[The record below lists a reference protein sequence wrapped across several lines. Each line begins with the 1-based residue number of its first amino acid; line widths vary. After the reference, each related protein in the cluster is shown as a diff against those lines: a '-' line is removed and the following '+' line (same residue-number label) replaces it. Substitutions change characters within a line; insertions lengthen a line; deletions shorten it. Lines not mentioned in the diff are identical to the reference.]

1 MKLGEI
7 AKKLGCELRGSKEV
21 EVNGVAGIEEA
32 EKEDLTFVSNP
43 KYLPKIESTRAGAII
58 LSADAPTTSTPTL
71 ISENPY
77 LAFAQAI
84 ELFYQSPEPVPGIH
98 PTASIA
104 DDAVLGED
112 YSIGANVVIGEG
124 VQLGKNALL
133 YPNVTI
139 YPHAEIGDD
148 LIAHSNSVIREY
160 CKVGNRVILQ
170 NGAIVGADGFG
181 FAPQA
186 DGSYYKMA
194 QSGIVVLEDDVEV
207 GANSCIDRS
216 TVGETR
222 IGQGT
227 KIDNLVQVG
236 HGSRVG
242 QHTILAGQVG
252 LAGSTRVGN
261 HVLLGGQ
268 VGTAGH
274 ITIGDRVVATAQTG
288 VARSVEAG
296 KMISG
301 TPEMD
306 AALWKRNYVLLRK
319 LPELGRTVARLK
331 KEVAELRGENRK
343 KKKKKKK
350 N

>member
-7 AKKLGCELRGSKEV
+7 AKTLGCELRGPEEV
-21 EVNGVAGIEEA
+21 EINAVAGIEEA
-32 EKEDLTFVSNP
+32 GKEDLTFVSNP
-43 KYLPKIESTRAGAII
+43 KYLPKIESTGAGAII
-58 LSADAPTTSTPTL
+58 LSADAPVTSTPTL
-71 ISENPY
+71 IAENPY

-84 ELFYQSPEPVPGIH
+84 ELFYQPPEPVPGIH

-104 DDAVLGED
+104 DDVVMDGD

-124 VQLGKNALL
+124 AQLGKNAVL

-170 NGAIVGADGFG
+170 NGAVVGADGFG
-181 FAPQA
+181 FAPQT

-207 GANSCIDRS
+207 GANSCIDRA

-222 IGQGT
+222 IEKGS
-227 KIDNLVQVG
+227 KIDNLVQIG

-242 QHTILAGQVG
+242 QHTVLAGQVG

-261 HVLLGGQ
+261 HVMLGGQ

-296 KMISG
+296 QVISG
-301 TPEMD
+301 SPEME
-306 AALWKRNYVLLRK
+306 AALWKRNTVLLRK
-319 LPELGRTVARLK
+319 LPELVRTVTRLK
-331 KEVAELRGENRK
+331 KEVAELRGEKKTRK
-343 KKKKKKK
+343 KKKS
-350 N
+350 

>member
-1 MKLGEI
+1 MKLGEM
-7 AKKLGCELRGSKEV
+7 AKTLGCKLRGSEEV
-21 EVNGVAGIEEA
+21 EINGVAGIEEA
-32 EKEDLTFVSNP
+32 KKDELTFVSNP
-43 KYLPKIESTRAGAII
+43 KYLPQIESTRAGAII
-58 LSADAPTTSTPTL
+58 LSADAPATSLPTL

-77 LAFAQAI
+77 LTFARAI
-84 ELFYQSPEPVPGIH
+84 ELFYQPPEPVEGIH

-104 DDAVLGED
+104 ESAIMGES

-124 VQLGKNALL
+124 ARLGKNAVL

-148 LIAHSNSVIREY
+148 LVAHSNSVVREH

-170 NGAIVGADGFG
+170 NGAVVGADGFG
-181 FAPQA
+181 FAPQE
-186 DGSYYKMA
+186 DGSYYKIV
-194 QSGIVVLEDDVEV
+194 QSGIAVLEDDVEV
-207 GANSCIDRS
+207 GANSCIDRA

-222 IGQGT
+222 IEQGT

-252 LAGSTRVGN
+252 LAGSTRVGS
-261 HVLLGGQ
+261 HVLLAGQ

-274 ITIGDRVVATAQTG
+274 IAIGDRVQATAQTG

-296 KMISG
+296 RAISG

-306 AALWKRNYVLLRK
+306 TALWKRIYLLLQK
-319 LPELGRTVARLK
+319 LPELVRTVNRLK
-331 KEVAELRGENRK
+331 KEVAELREK
-343 KKKKKKK
+343 KRQKKTADNKQ
-350 N
+350 

>member
-1 MKLGEI
+1 MKLGKI
-7 AKKLGCELRGSKEV
+7 AEKLGCELRGPE
-21 EVNGVAGIEEA
+21 EIEINGVAGIEEA
-32 EKEDLTFVSNP
+32 GKEDLTFVSNP
-43 KYLPKIESTRAGAII
+43 KYLPKIESTGAGAII
-58 LSADAPTTSTPTL
+58 LSADAPATSTPTL

-104 DDAVLGED
+104 DDVVLGED
-112 YSIGANVVIGEG
+112 HSIGANVVIGEG
-124 VQLGKNALL
+124 ALLGKNALL

-139 YPHAEIGDD
+139 YPHAEIGDN

-170 NGAIVGADGFG
+170 NGAVVGSDGFG

-186 DGSYYKMA
+186 DGTYYKMA
-194 QSGIVVLEDDVEV
+194 QSGIVVLEDDVEI
-207 GANSCIDRS
+207 GANTCIDRA

-222 IGQGT
+222 IEEGT
-227 KIDNLVQVG
+227 KIDNLVQIG

-242 QHTILAGQVG
+242 QHTVLAGQVG
-252 LAGSTRVGN
+252 LAGSTRAGD
-261 HVLLGGQ
+261 HVMLGGQ

-274 ITIGDRVVATAQTG
+274 IIVGDRVVATAQTG
-288 VARSVEAG
+288 IARSVEAG

-319 LPELGRTVARLK
+319 LPDLVRTVTRLK
-331 KEVAELRGENRK
+331 KEVAELRSKKKTAK
-343 KKKKKKK
+343 KKKK
-350 N
+350 